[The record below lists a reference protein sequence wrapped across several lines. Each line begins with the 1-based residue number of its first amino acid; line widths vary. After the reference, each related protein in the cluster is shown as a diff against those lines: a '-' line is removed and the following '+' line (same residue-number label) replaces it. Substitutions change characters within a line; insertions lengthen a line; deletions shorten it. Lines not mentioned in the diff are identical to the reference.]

1 MSAPLVV
8 FGEDWGAHPSST
20 QHLVRR
26 LAERRDVIWVN
37 SIGMRRPRL
46 SLKDLQRVA
55 GKLRRRRQ
63 PPAPPAATPPRLSV
77 VEPFAISWPGQPLA
91 RRANRH
97 LLGRRLRGELAA
109 RGLERPV
116 LWLSLPTAVDVVGEL
131 GERAVVY
138 YVGDDF
144 GALEGV
150 DHAPVQR
157 MEEELVGAA
166 DMVLAASSV
175 LAARLNGPR
184 TRFLPHGVD
193 FELFAGTCEPA
204 ADLPR
209 RGPVAGF
216 YGGMDDRFDVP
227 LVEAT
232 ARLLPQWQFV
242 LIGPEKTELG
252 ALRVLPN
259 VRLLGPRPHERLPAY
274 AAHWDAAILP
284 FRDTAM
290 VRACNP
296 LKLREYL
303 AAGRPIVTTDMPAL
317 DGYRDLVSLAGT
329 PQAIAE
335 ALQACRG
342 EGPNEPA
349 RRRARVAPESWAA
362 RVAEV
367 ESLLGQFD

>member
-1 MSAPLVV
+1 MTAPLVV

-26 LAERRDVIWVN
+26 IAARRDVIWVN

-46 SLKDLQRVA
+46 SPDDLRRVA
-55 GKLRRRRQ
+55 AKLRRRRQ
-63 PPAPPAATPPRLSV
+63 PPAAPVATPPRLSV

-97 LLGRRLRGELAA
+97 LLGRRLRQELAA

-116 LWLSLPTAVDVVGEL
+116 LWLSLPSAVDVVGEL
-131 GERAVVY
+131 DERAVVY

-150 DHAPVQR
+150 DHAPVRR
-157 MEEELVGAA
+157 MEAELVGAA
-166 DMVLAASSV
+166 DLVLAASQV
-175 LAARLNGPR
+175 LADRLSGQR
-184 TRFLPHGVD
+184 TRLLPHGVD
-193 FELFAGTCEPA
+193 FELFAGACEPA

-209 RGPVAGF
+209 NRPVAGF
-216 YGGMDDRFDVP
+216 YGGIDDRFDVP

-232 ARLLPQWQFV
+232 ARLLPRWQFV

-252 ALRVLPN
+252 ALRAVPN
-259 VRLLGPRPHERLPAY
+259 VRLLGPRPHHRLPAY

-303 AAGRPIVTTDMPAL
+303 AAGRPIVSTDMPAL
-317 DGYRDLVSLAGT
+317 DGYRDVVSVAGR
-329 PQAIAE
+329 PSAFAE
-335 ALQACRG
+335 AVRASLG
-342 EGPNEPA
+342 EGAGAAA

-362 RVAEV
+362 RAAEV
-367 ESLLGQFD
+367 EGLLRRFD